1 MMGPVQ
7 EILNIQYAYY
17 AADAAVNRLNE
28 LFSMQNEPR
37 YPLQHNPFRK
47 QHAASIDINDLHF
60 QYNDSQKVLDGI
72 SLNIK
77 AGEKVALVGASGAG
91 KSTLVSVLLGLYKFD
106 SGVVTFNGVP
116 IEKMGFN
123 TVREHVATVLQA
135 PALFNDTVRENVT
148 LGRAF
153 NDEDVWQA
161 LAIAQLKQTVEK
173 MPEKLDTL
181 VGRFG
186 LKLSGGQ
193 RQRLAIARMVLIDPS
208 VVILD
213 EATSALDG
221 DTEMLLHEA
230 LQDYLEGRTTIIIA
244 HRLSAVR
251 QAERVVVFDDGKII
265 AQGTHEQLITD
276 SLLYKQLYAQ
286 QVG

>member
-1 MMGPVQ
+1 
-7 EILNIQYAYY
+7 
-17 AADAAVNRLNE
+17 
-28 LFSMQNEPR
+28 
-37 YPLQHNPFRK
+37 
-47 QHAASIDINDLHF
+47 
-60 QYNDSQKVLDGI
+60 
-72 SLNIK
+72 
-77 AGEKVALVGASGAG
+77 
-91 KSTLVSVLLGLYKFD
+91 
-106 SGVVTFNGVP
+106 
-116 IEKMGFN
+116 
-123 TVREHVATVLQA
+123 
-135 PALFNDTVRENVT
+135 
-148 LGRAF
+148 
-153 NDEDVWQA
+153 
-161 LAIAQLKQTVEK
+161 
-173 MPEKLDTL
+173 
-181 VGRFG
+181 
-186 LKLSGGQ
+186 
-193 RQRLAIARMVLIDPS
+193 MVLIDPS